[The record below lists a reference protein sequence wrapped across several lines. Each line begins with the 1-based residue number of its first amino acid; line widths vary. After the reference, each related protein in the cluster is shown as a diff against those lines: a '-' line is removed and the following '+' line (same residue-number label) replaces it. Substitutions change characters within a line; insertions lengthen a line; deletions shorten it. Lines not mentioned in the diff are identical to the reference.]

1 METTQAPVSDARALA
16 MFALAVVH
24 LFLCALV
31 IPHPGFAVDA
41 RDAVLAVPGFLW
53 AFFLAWGALAAEALW
68 SLRAP
73 ACGFRRAAA
82 RALLVCLVPP
92 CRAAVCPAAPA
103 STVWL
108 PRGGWRRVDKVLF
121 ETLEMRA
128 AFPMLLVTLLVVPVV
143 AVEFFLEHRIAAI
156 PELAL
161 AVHTANA
168 VIWFFFAFELAVML
182 PLAEDRKR
190 YCVRNWINIVIV
202 ALPLF
207 GFLRVFRLVRAVR
220 LANVG
225 RWMRAWRLRGLMF
238 RALRVA
244 LFFDLAERF
253 LRRNP
258 ERFLAVLRQREREK
272 RDELEKL
279 REDIR
284 AAERALAERGSV
296 SGRR

>member
-1 METTQAPVSDARALA
+1 METTQAPLSDARALA
-16 MFALAVVH
+16 MFTLAVVH

-41 RDAVLAVPGFLW
+41 RDAILAVPGFLW
-53 AFFLAWGALAAEALW
+53 AFFLVWGALAAEALW

-73 ACGFRRAAA
+73 ACGVRRAAA

-128 AFPMLLVTLLVVPVV
+128 AFPMLLVSLLVVPVV
-143 AVEFFLEHRIAAI
+143 AVEFFLADLIIAA
-156 PELAL
+156 PVLAL

-168 VIWFFFAFELAVML
+168 VIWFFFALELAVML
-182 PLAEDRKR
+182 PLAEDKRR
-190 YCVRNWINIVIV
+190 YCVQHWINIVIV
-202 ALPLF
+202 TLPLL
-207 GFLRVFRLVRAVR
+207 GFLRAVPLLRAVG

-225 RWMRAWRLRGLMF
+225 QWMHAWRLRGLMF

-244 LFFDLAERF
+244 LFFNLVERF

-258 ERFLAVLRQREREK
+258 ERFLKVLRRREREK
-272 RDELEKL
+272 QDELEKL

-284 AAERALAERGSV
+284 AAERALAERGSA
-296 SGRR
+296 SCGR